1 LAAGKWITATTWTR
15 LLLRT
20 VLVAQ
25 GTGGEEPFSFF
36 FLSSRKCVG
45 FLFIGSTENTHSDNV
60 STLLILFHFIYYL
73 KTYIRICSVSFLTL
87 RLLRWSIKNNDHSDF
102 VKLGSH
108 KFFQSSSTVK
118 QLLDNYKKE
127 TW

>member
-1 LAAGKWITATTWTR
+1 MARPRAEGSDERSSARRREDDALAAGKWITATTWTR

-73 KTYIRICSVSFLTL
+73 ETYIRICSVSFLTL
-87 RLLRWSIKNNDHSDF
+87 RLLR
-102 VKLGSH
+102 
-108 KFFQSSSTVK
+108 
-118 QLLDNYKKE
+118 
-127 TW
+127 